1 MVLDDVS
8 LWKASWYLR
17 LSTSF
22 FIWGT
27 SHSSMASGAS
37 EAASLGLEGRR
48 EQQSQ
53 GAAGCSQSLD
63 APPPQHTH
71 KGREGAPPAH
81 TDTSSLP
88 GQVPMACATHR
99 RTGLGAEAR

>member
-63 APPPQHTH
+63 APPPNTHT
-71 KGREGAPPAH
+71 GSPTCAH
-81 TDTSSLP
+81 RHQLTAWAGP
-88 GQVPMACATHR
+88 H
-99 RTGLGAEAR
+99 GLCYPQAYRARS